1 MKFIKNLTEG
11 SFQQVTGNYLAPI
24 LAEMSSQR
32 KVETPKIIESEV
44 AALQEEVGELL
55 DRTSDLYLKPGTR
68 RDRPQAANISL

>member
-1 MKFIKNLTEG
+1 
-11 SFQQVTGNYLAPI
+11 LAPI